1 MAREDTRSPR
11 SSPSKCQRTLEPA
24 PTDEGEP
31 SRKKAAAT
39 GDGGGG
45 SCSSGSPSLCCGICL
60 SSAGEKSIRGMI
72 DCCDH
77 YFCFICIREWAKVES
92 RCPMCK
98 RRFSSILRPAIEGVF
113 DTERVVDVP
122 LRDQQP
128 PDDSVN
134 GIAGVFVPD
143 EDDYATMWTRFG
155 GRGSTSS
162 SLGEGHTFVV
172 FEGIE
177 NSLDHSRRDELR
189 SGGMGYGS
197 DANLADY
204 GVESSQYNDLYRDYH
219 LMSVVDSDYER
230 EARSNE
236 SGRNASLS
244 NDAGENDGSDSNDN
258 ADYSEESSHDWD
270 DDTRSQTGA
279 NSGEDHDGSNGADT
293 PYWGAVSPLY
303 TVEEDKEQYEPWLNG
318 GNSYDNSYDDHVDD
332 RQENSHCSNQEGETS
347 GKPSQVLSRRDELW
361 SNRGGSIDG
370 TREVDHVECG
380 KESSAYSDQDGY
392 AHFTSEPSRVL
403 SAHRK
408 NIFSDEHG
416 KFASGS
422 SSLWSPNSIVSS
434 KGIRSAALNAPGE
447 VLVLAASDWSLP
459 SKENLKHMVETMH
472 DVMKLG
478 FRLSCFRS
486 LTKKC
491 KDTLKLL
498 NEIEDLNE
506 EKADLESC
514 LSHVYDP
521 LGIRTIDPYAESK
534 CTICKGSQDEWL
546 LLLCDLCD
554 SASHTYCVG
563 LGYTV
568 PTGDWLCPD
577 CNILRKSQADGEE
590 SDEARSS
597 LLLSIVREGSSSEIN
612 GPVTPA
618 SPPLNPSCSVSNG
631 EGRALPTRESKVPL
645 FGARTRHQ
653 CRDVHSRIQ
662 ALRENWN
669 ALRRGSVS
677 FSSGPAESVIKKNSQ
692 KQSERLPK
700 EHDRLGKASSSGSQ
714 QLTDKGGEKSAFSS
728 HYKVPYDVS
737 KAWRMMDLAKSR
749 RQGRNSMMTVQHAA
763 KDLIMKGNAS
773 ERGGSVHQNPSQS
786 SNYCIVGEQKQERRT
801 FKSGDHSVKGGA
813 ARFPPERLN
822 LPDLR
827 TIPVR
832 SGNGLGASR
841 DIDHGMIYS
850 GTSGEGSS
858 RAPSLK
864 SEIQSLVRQN
874 LKMLMRGKQLGV
886 NAFKEIAR
894 ASTHHVLAACGL
906 EHSKSIQYS
915 SFPSPVCPHLDQAK
929 LQHEAGPMPNACRE
943 CFDAFVKNVVGL
955 IMQEKVDRVR

>member
-230 EARSNE
+230 EARY
-236 SGRNASLS
+236 GCRRW
-244 NDAGENDGSDSNDN
+244 DGSWRNMENGNDDYYEDHVHIPEESNQYNDEDDDGHFQMGIDVRAEDN
-258 ADYSEESSHDWD
+258 DYSEESSHDWD

-422 SSLWSPNSIVSS
+422 SSLWSP
-434 KGIRSAALNAPGE
+434 
-447 VLVLAASDWSLP
+447 
-459 SKENLKHMVETMH
+459 
-472 DVMKLG
+472 
-478 FRLSCFRS
+478 
-486 LTKKC
+486 
-491 KDTLKLL
+491 
-498 NEIEDLNE
+498 
-506 EKADLESC
+506 
-514 LSHVYDP
+514 VYDP

>member
-122 LRDQQP
+122 LRDQ
-128 PDDSVN
+128 
-134 GIAGVFVPD
+134 
-143 EDDYATMWTRFG
+143 
-155 GRGSTSS
+155 
-162 SLGEGHTFVV
+162 
-172 FEGIE
+172 
-177 NSLDHSRRDELR
+177 
-189 SGGMGYGS
+189 
-197 DANLADY
+197 
-204 GVESSQYNDLYRDYH
+204 
-219 LMSVVDSDYER
+219 
-230 EARSNE
+230 
-236 SGRNASLS
+236 
-244 NDAGENDGSDSNDN
+244 
-258 ADYSEESSHDWD
+258 
-270 DDTRSQTGA
+270 
-279 NSGEDHDGSNGADT
+279 
-293 PYWGAVSPLY
+293 
-303 TVEEDKEQYEPWLNG
+303 
-318 GNSYDNSYDDHVDD
+318 
-332 RQENSHCSNQEGETS
+332 
-347 GKPSQVLSRRDELW
+347 
-361 SNRGGSIDG
+361 
-370 TREVDHVECG
+370 
-380 KESSAYSDQDGY
+380 
-392 AHFTSEPSRVL
+392 
-403 SAHRK
+403 
-408 NIFSDEHG
+408 
-416 KFASGS
+416 
-422 SSLWSPNSIVSS
+422 
-434 KGIRSAALNAPGE
+434 
-447 VLVLAASDWSLP
+447 
-459 SKENLKHMVETMH
+459 
-472 DVMKLG
+472 
-478 FRLSCFRS
+478 
-486 LTKKC
+486 
-491 KDTLKLL
+491 
-498 NEIEDLNE
+498 
-506 EKADLESC
+506 
-514 LSHVYDP
+514 VYDP

-955 IMQEKVDRVR
+955 IMQEKVDRVRFSFVNRFYSTCPGGTTARPRF